1 MKKQIIKVV
10 LVIFLGLL
18 GFIGYKVITK
28 INHKKQVAEHIKT
41 IPDFSYQ
48 TLDGNAFTH
57 KNLKPNTPV
66 LFVYFNSECDFCQH
80 EAQMIQENIKKLQSF
95 QIIFISFEPQDNIVK
110 FATKYKLTTY
120 DNVTFLVDRKAT
132 FATTFDVNSLP
143 CLVLYNAQHQLIEK
157 IKGQVKIEKILALS
171 KQ

>member
-1 MKKQIIKVV
+1 MKKNIIKIV
-10 LVIFLGLL
+10 LVAFLGFL

-28 INHKKQVAEHIKT
+28 INHKKQVAENIKT
-41 IPDFSYQ
+41 IPAFSYQ
-48 TLDGNAFTH
+48 TLDGSVFTH

-80 EAQMIQENIKKLQSF
+80 EAQMIQENIKKLQAV
-95 QIIFISFEPQDNIVK
+95 QIVFISFEPQENIVK

-143 CLVLYNAQHQLIEK
+143 CLVLYNQNHQLIEK
-157 IKGQVKIEKILALS
+157 IKGQIKIEILL
-171 KQ
+171 KKFE